1 MIEMHQSTMRL
12 VTASA
17 ATALGQVA
25 ALAASVGPNG
35 RSMVSQLEG
44 FALGNEPRFEV
55 APPAVA
61 CLTCIR
67 SISESLNAKEPCAR
81 AAIPSTARLRLDYCR
96 QRAYRNARI
105 LLIFRWLCT
114 CHAVAFAVPTFVQRY
129 RRR

>member
-1 MIEMHQSTMRL
+1 MRL

-61 CLTCIR
+61 CLTCTR
-67 SISESLNAKEPCAR
+67 SISESLNAAWFK
-81 AAIPSTARLRLDYCR
+81 SK
-96 QRAYRNARI
+96 
-105 LLIFRWLCT
+105 
-114 CHAVAFAVPTFVQRY
+114 
-129 RRR
+129 